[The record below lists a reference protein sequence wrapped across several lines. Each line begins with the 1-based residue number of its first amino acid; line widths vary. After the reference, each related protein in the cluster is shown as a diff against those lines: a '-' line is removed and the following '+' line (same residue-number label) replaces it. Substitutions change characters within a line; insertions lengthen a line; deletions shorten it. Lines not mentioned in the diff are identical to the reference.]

1 MDQSVNLA
9 RHFARL
15 VWLLL
20 REPANIDEQKGLVR
34 ALVMVAKEGE
44 TSLETAAGQLTANGH
59 VIPAVLS
66 GVPEVAE
73 RMTAQGISR
82 IAMGAGASAADLLG
96 AARALAG
103 ASSTAPSPAPD
114 ASVRFITRGALPN
127 IDFGEV
133 LEIPPPPLPP
143 PPRVSA
149 PSISPPRSS
158 QDTSKGA
165 DTPTTRADGDGG
177 ASVDAGSRGGMVDHF
192 SPARL
197 ASATPPELLARLD
210 ATQNPDELDAVLD
223 ALARIGEDA
232 ARDAKPAVA
241 SEIFYRIVRRERDV
255 REPGVKRAFVLT
267 VKRLAK
273 PAMLRSLVAEMAR
286 GPERREEYLAVLVR
300 TGEDAADTLIE
311 QLVEASAPS
320 ERRMYFNVLS
330 RLQAGVPTL
339 LHMLGDERW
348 DVARNAAALL
358 GEMQAPAAEKPLSDL
373 LHHDDERV
381 RHAATISL
389 MRLGTPRS
397 MQTIQ
402 EAFKDQAP
410 QIRMQAAAALVAR
423 TDVKTA
429 ALLLQALDQEKD
441 EEVAAAFL
449 IALGRLATGDAVD
462 RLIATAEADRGMF
475 RKRPVALRVAAVQG
489 LAEARTP
496 EAIMALKEL
505 QHDKD
510 EDVQA
515 SAVYALGRTARRSE
529 ARPAQ

>member
-1 MDQSVNLA
+1 MDQSVTLA

-44 TSLETAAGQLTANGH
+44 TSIEAGDGHITANGH
-59 VIPAVLS
+59 PIPAALS

-73 RMTAQGISR
+73 RMTAHGVSA
-82 IAMGAGASAADLLG
+82 IAMSAGASAADLLG
-96 AARALAG
+96 AARVLAG
-103 ASSTAPSPAPD
+103 APSGTPSTAAG
-114 ASVRFITRGALPN
+114 ASVRFILRGVLPN
-127 IDFGEV
+127 LDFGEV
-133 LEIPPPPLPP
+133 LDAPPLPASAPSDPP
-143 PPRVSA
+143 PPRA
-149 PSISPPRSS
+149 RP
-158 QDTSKGA
+158 QGTSKATEAAGRSGG
-165 DTPTTRADGDGG
+165 DDGWSG
-177 ASVDAGSRGGMVDHF
+177 DAGGLGGMFDHF
-192 SPARL
+192 APARL
-197 ASATPPELLARLD
+197 SSATPSELLARLD
-210 ATQNPDELDAVLD
+210 ATQNPDELGAVLD
-223 ALARIGEDA
+223 TLAQVAENA
-232 ARDAKPAVA
+232 ARDAKPALA
-241 SEIFYRIVRRERDV
+241 SEVFHRIVRRERAEEVQDS
-255 REPGVKRAFVLT
+255 GVKRAFGLT

-273 PAMLRSLVAEMAR
+273 PPMLRALVAEMAR
-286 GPERREEYLAVLVR
+286 GPERREEYLAVIAR
-300 TGEDAADTLIE
+300 TGEDGADALIE
-311 QLVEASAPS
+311 QLVEGTAPS
-320 ERRMYFNVLS
+320 ERSMYFNVLS
-330 RLQAGVPTL
+330 QLQAGVPIL
-339 LHMLGDERW
+339 VHMLGDARW
-348 DVARNAAALL
+348 EVARNAAALL
-358 GEMQAPAAEKPLSDL
+358 GEMQAAQAEKPLSEL

-397 MQTIQ
+397 MQAIQ
-402 EAFKDQAP
+402 EAFRDQAP
-410 QIRMQAAAALVAR
+410 QIRMQAAAALVTR
-423 TDVKTA
+423 KDVKTA

-475 RKRPVALRVAAVQG
+475 RKKAVALRVAAVQG

-505 QHDKD
+505 QRDKD

-515 SAVYALGRTARRSE
+515 TAVYALGRTSRRSE

>member
-1 MDQSVNLA
+1 MDQSVILA

-44 TSLETAAGQLTANGH
+44 TSIEAGDGHITANGH
-59 VIPAVLS
+59 PIPAALS

-73 RMTAQGISR
+73 RMTAHGVSA
-82 IAMGAGASAADLLG
+82 IAMSAGASAADLLG
-96 AARALAG
+96 AARVLAG
-103 ASSTAPSPAPD
+103 APSGTPSTAAG
-114 ASVRFITRGALPN
+114 ASVRFILRGVLPN
-127 IDFGEV
+127 LDFGEV
-133 LEIPPPPLPP
+133 LDAPPLPASAPSDPP
-143 PPRVSA
+143 PPRA
-149 PSISPPRSS
+149 RP
-158 QDTSKGA
+158 QGTSKATEAAAGRSGG
-165 DTPTTRADGDGG
+165 DDGWSG
-177 ASVDAGSRGGMVDHF
+177 DAGGLGGMFDHF
-192 SPARL
+192 APARL
-197 ASATPPELLARLD
+197 SSATPSELLARLD
-210 ATQNPDELDAVLD
+210 ATQNP
-223 ALARIGEDA
+223 
-232 ARDAKPAVA
+232 
-241 SEIFYRIVRRERDV
+241 RERAEEVQDS
-255 REPGVKRAFVLT
+255 GVKRAFGLT

-273 PAMLRSLVAEMAR
+273 PPMLRALVAEMAR
-286 GPERREEYLAVLVR
+286 GPERREEYLAVIAR
-300 TGEDAADTLIE
+300 TGEDGADALIE
-311 QLVEASAPS
+311 QLVEGTAPS
-320 ERRMYFNVLS
+320 ERSMYFNVLS
-330 RLQAGVPTL
+330 QLQAGVPIL
-339 LHMLGDERW
+339 VHMLGDARW
-348 DVARNAAALL
+348 EVARNAAALL
-358 GEMQAPAAEKPLSDL
+358 GEMQAAQAEKPLSEL

-397 MQTIQ
+397 MQAIQ
-402 EAFKDQAP
+402 EAFRDQAP
-410 QIRMQAAAALVAR
+410 QIRMQAAAALVTR
-423 TDVKTA
+423 KDVKTA

-475 RKRPVALRVAAVQG
+475 RKKAVALRVAAVQG

-505 QHDKD
+505 QRDKD

-515 SAVYALGRTARRSE
+515 TAVYALGRTSRRSE